1 MRIPMDVSVVG
12 LVGLLGISSLVTA
25 DGVPV
30 DPAKG
35 CKTNPALVGECFSV
49 RARVSVYSGTPAVR
63 IAPVNSKR
71 LLGVIPSE
79 NEIMPSMLKA
89 QLSPD
94 QDVYADLLVCPFSKQ
109 APKQMQFVC
118 IESAENVKVGKR

>member
-1 MRIPMDVSVVG
+1 MRIPMGVSVVG
-12 LVGLLGISSLVTA
+12 LVSLLGISSLVVA

-30 DPAKG
+30 DPTKG

-49 RARVSVYSGTPAVR
+49 RGRVSVYNGTPAVR
-63 IAPVNSKR
+63 IAPVDSKR

-79 NEIMPSMLKA
+79 NEIMPSKLKE
-89 QLSPD
+89 QLSSD

-109 APKQMQFVC
+109 TPKQMQFVC
-118 IESAENVKVGKR
+118 IESAENIKVRKR